1 MEATVVLPARIR
13 RGRAD
18 GERPALGLSQAAIAA
33 ISGLTPMMF
42 NTRVRL

>member
-1 MEATVVLPARIR
+1 MVRPARILW
-13 RGRAD
+13 GCAD
-18 GERPALGLSQAAIAA
+18 GEPPALGLSQEPIAA